1 MRPIIPRLTRP
12 IPSNTRHLHT
22 AITSHLRGHTPT
34 ARPHRDVESLRQCIL
49 QRPRGQLRH
58 LHISSAAHQIQKSQN
73 NNSPSATGHSQNQS
87 SLTSDSHPSS
97 STGSQH
103 QIEGATDLSHAHFI
117 SSALPTS
124 DFNPSQTP
132 NAGQNLDEQD
142 LSTLSTS
149 PSVRSPNGA
158 GETSL
163 SEWQGK
169 LSPTSSHLFKLLI
182 PLPTSSDHGHG
193 HGASRQTAFLLH
205 PSQPLSHLSRLIIGS
220 LPKTGEWVDCEINY
234 MSVTGEAK
242 DLDSHLRHAN
252 ELEEQ
257 NETQQFE
264 RQEGGPYLNER
275 EEEKGRFQEVSWS
288 QSTDL
293 SDFIKQSCLNEK
305 FKIVIN
311 KSPLP
316 STADDTSPTPQQDN
330 ELVLEVIIPSFASRT
345 HYIRQRLLSLTKELD
360 KMTKQKKNID
370 YKAHKGAQK
379 LAVAALGGGVVYWAA
394 VIRWTF
400 FTDAGWDLME
410 PVTWATG
417 FAALLGS
424 AAFLIYHNREVSYSS
439 LLDLS
444 ITARQRKLYD
454 EAGLDIEKWTEMVS
468 EAKTLRREITRIAS
482 DYDIE
487 WKGELE
493 NLNEKKANA
502 KSNTSS
508 NPSLQ
513 SRTKAFERGP
523 HLQAKANSTANASAS
538 ASTSASADLRNE
550 EKKERSETGEK
561 KEIEQEEQ
569 EQEQEEEEEEKIDI
583 DKTIEEAS
591 ELAEQSEEKR
601 SKEKAAQRKGEPI
614 DSKEGGDGGA
624 GDRGS
629 RARTGQEKESDSEI
643 QGKKRAKEIIDK

>member
-1 MRPIIPRLTRP
+1 MVPRVNRLIPTDSKYIQHQICFKSQPLKR
-12 IPSNTRHLHT
+12 
-22 AITSHLRGHTPT
+22 
-34 ARPHRDVESLRQCIL
+34 
-49 QRPRGQLRH
+49 
-58 LHISSAAHQIQKSQN
+58 ISSNLLTA
-73 NNSPSATGHSQNQS
+73 SPSKNLGQIHIRHIHYSRISLNSQKNAATS
-87 SLTSDSHPSS
+87 TSKDQQTSTSKQ
-97 STGSQH
+97 STG
-103 QIEGATDLSHAHFI
+103 IEGATDLSHAHFI
-117 SSALPTS
+117 SSASPSS

-149 PSVRSPNGA
+149 DLNSPSIKSPNG
-158 GETSL
+158 ENNL
-163 SEWQGK
+163 SKWQGK

-182 PLPTSSDHGHG
+182 PLPTSSNSDDN
-193 HGASRQTAFLLH
+193 SRQTAFLLH
-205 PSQPLSHLSRLIIGS
+205 PSQPLSHLTRLILGS
-220 LPKTGEWVDCEINY
+220 LPKNKKWIECEINY

-242 DLDSHLRHAN
+242 DLDSHLRNAN
-252 ELEEQ
+252 EEEQ
-257 NETQQFE
+257 EQEQKE
-264 RQEGGPYLNER
+264 KRQEGGPFLNER
-275 EEEKGRFQEVSWS
+275 NKEKGRFQEVSWS

-293 SDFIKQSCLNEK
+293 SDFVKQSCLNEK
-305 FKIVIN
+305 FKIVITPTLDEN
-311 KSPLP
+311 ENS
-316 STADDTSPTPQQDN
+316 STINQSKQKN
-330 ELVLEVIIPSFASRT
+330 EELILEVIIPSFASRT
-345 HYIRQRLLSLTKELD
+345 HYIRRRLMSLTKELD
-360 KMTKQKKNID
+360 KMTKQKKIID
-370 YKAHKGAQK
+370 YQAHKGAQR

-468 EAKTLRREITRIAS
+468 EAKTLRKEINRIAS

-493 NLNEKKANA
+493 NLAEISKKDKQLKDN
-502 KSNTSS
+502 NTSS
-508 NPSLQ
+508 SDSNSL
-513 SRTKAFERGP
+513 T
-523 HLQAKANSTANASAS
+523 
-538 ASTSASADLRNE
+538 STSNGEKINQKNEQNKEKVNEVNE
-550 EKKERSETGEK
+550 EKL
-561 KEIEQEEQ
+561 
-569 EQEQEEEEEEKIDI
+569 DI

-591 ELAEQSEEKR
+591 ELAEQSENKR
-601 SKEKAAQRKGEPI
+601 SKEKSSQRKGEVI
-614 DSKEGGDGGA
+614 DSNLNKDE

-629 RARTGQEKESDSEI
+629 KARKGQEKESDSEL